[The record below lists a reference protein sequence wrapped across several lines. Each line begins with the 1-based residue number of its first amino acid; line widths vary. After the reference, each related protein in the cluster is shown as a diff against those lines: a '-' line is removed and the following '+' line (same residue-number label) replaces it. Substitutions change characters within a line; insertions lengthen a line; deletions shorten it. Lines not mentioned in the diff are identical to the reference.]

1 MANLGR
7 LPLTAR
13 PIPTRVLGE
22 FNKEDF
28 MSNCPECGGVLKLSP
43 DVIAHEILDCP
54 TCGTELEVMSVDPI
68 KIALAPE
75 EEEDWGE

>member
-1 MANLGR
+1 
-7 LPLTAR
+7 
-13 PIPTRVLGE
+13 
-22 FNKEDF
+22 